1 MNLSTPRPM
10 TEAAPQGDLRAQSG
24 STLLDRGSD
33 RPPGRTGFI
42 LQTDPHSAHRALPA
56 VVDLPASPDPAY
68 CLETPPPPYPIFE
81 ELRIKQ
87 DELIGLRLEV
97 ESRMEALKEAFNSRM
112 PRSRLRLR
120 PWSRRKGEPPYAL
133 YWVFLTKKRRLFENS
148 SWPTEKDQRPRWFK
162 RLKIRTRWDLD
173 LAIHRAGMDAVRRDV
188 HRFHDDLVALNTAHQ
203 LLARGL
209 DSIRKMMGSRAAGSM
224 LNPPSVPRLC
234 AEWSV
239 TEETAPLL
247 NHAWRLECLIRRTTG
262 DLIIL
267 ARHQSKQPGWIRFR
281 LEFHQGNAEPYGRL
295 VWRDQVT
302 RSTYAS
308 LDDRTKRKLG
318 VPVAMRELLTP
329 FELSRRD
336 LTRALKEQ
344 TSVLRRV
351 RAKAAH
357 VNQQARALLGA
368 LKAI

>member
-10 TEAAPQGDLRAQSG
+10 TEAAPEGDLRAQSG

-148 SWPTEKDQRPRWFK
+148 SWPTEKRPRWFK
-162 RLKIRTRWDLD
+162 RLKIRTRRDLD

-203 LLARGL
+203 LLSRGL

-224 LNPPSVPRLC
+224 LNAPFVLPLRD
-234 AEWSV
+234 EWSI
-239 TEETAPLL
+239 TEEKAPLL

-329 FELSRRD
+329 FELSRRE

-351 RAKAAH
+351 RAKANH
-357 VNQQARALLGA
+357 VDQQARALLGA